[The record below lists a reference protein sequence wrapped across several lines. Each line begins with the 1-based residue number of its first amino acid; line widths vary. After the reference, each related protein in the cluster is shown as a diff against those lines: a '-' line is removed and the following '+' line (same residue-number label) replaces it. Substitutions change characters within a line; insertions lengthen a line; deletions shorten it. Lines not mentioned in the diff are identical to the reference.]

1 MAEGYYQKAQLEEER
16 EKKTLTR
23 CLGNRVGAS
32 KQATRYVYTQPATHT
47 KTQDRK
53 RPSLHFASTILNV
66 GLTDGRSE
74 PDLCSV
80 GIMGVQKGR
89 RRSAHRIHG

>member
-32 KQATRYVYTQPATHT
+32 KQATTYIRSQQRTQ
-47 KTQDRK
+47 K
-53 RPSLHFASTILNV
+53 RRTGNALPSLHFASTILNV
-66 GLTDGRSE
+66 GLTDGVN
-74 PDLCSV
+74 LTSV
-80 GIMGVQKGR
+80 L
-89 RRSAHRIHG
+89 

>member
-53 RPSLHFASTILNV
+53 RPSLQFASTILNV
-66 GLTDGRSE
+66 GLTVTADGVN
-74 PDLCSV
+74 LTSV
-80 GIMGVQKGR
+80 L
-89 RRSAHRIHG
+89 